1 MCDKGLSDSVLKFVF
16 EGIPVDFKAGFS
28 VDKIKP
34 SPNSLY
40 ISQSRGVVAKVIAS
54 LIRFCHVSPV
64 AEKPAVLCPL
74 NVVVKLYGSPRLMH
88 HFHALNQGFCMGL
101 NLKFFNC
108 KVSLV
113 YSLMIEQ
120 MFVFTCQSEVNIF
133 LTFFNSL
140 KCKEQ
145 TNTNSKL
152 PQAPSIIK
160 CDVYH
165 VWLLTHTNKPFFPHF
180 RKFSKNVPDFKHSY
194 LSQMTTKN

>member
-74 NVVVKLYGSPRLMH
+74 NVVVKLYGSSRLMH

-101 NLKFFNC
+101 NLKFFNL
-108 KVSLV
+108 KFLLRLVPGLSL
-113 YSLMIEQ
+113 
-120 MFVFTCQSEVNIF
+120 
-133 LTFFNSL
+133 LTFVRWTCFA
-140 KCKEQ
+140 
-145 TNTNSKL
+145 L
-152 PQAPSIIK
+152 PMPRYIG
-160 CDVYH
+160 
-165 VWLLTHTNKPFFPHF
+165 
-180 RKFSKNVPDFKHSY
+180 FSFKRQYY
-194 LSQMTTKN
+194 L